1 MTYSHLTN
9 HRKHH
14 PVFLIIIIMSN
25 GDRYNFVVY
34 YFTVRPTF
42 TLYVK
47 KAITYLINFLHTN
60 ISFNIF
66 AGAADVLKLMFYR
79 IEDNL

>member
-1 MTYSHLTN
+1 
-9 HRKHH
+9 
-14 PVFLIIIIMSN
+14 MSN

-47 KAITYLINFLHTN
+47 KAIPNLINFLHTN

-66 AGAADVLKLMFYR
+66 TGAADVLKLMFYR

>member
-1 MTYSHLTN
+1 
-9 HRKHH
+9 
-14 PVFLIIIIMSN
+14 MSN

-47 KAITYLINFLHTN
+47 KAIPYLINFLHSN

-66 AGAADVLKLMFYR
+66 TGAADVLKLMFYR
-79 IEDNL
+79 IEDTSKLELTM